1 MCHLI
6 INKNLDPPCK
16 TTSNTHLFGE
26 KKKKEREGNDAYRSR
41 FNQHTISPS
50 LPPRNVRRF
59 IVSIQNDRTWKRSE
73 GASGTSRQTERERD
87 VRTNPYR
94 FYTSKGNRDF
104 AGARWSTGLMEKRRG
119 GSIRCGMLPETTN
132 IACRLFPRGCNCAT
146 HWTVPAAA
154 HALHQRNESFRRKSR
169 IASLRSMTELVSI
182 SLSLSSSNDP
192 NLSRLGNLF
201 STFQR
206 GKEAFGR
213 KVAFEKLIFEIRCV
227 WTRLH
232 ALEHGLVGFVLWK
245 IIDFADYLL
254 RVRSFL

>member
-26 KKKKEREGNDAYRSR
+26 KKKEREGNDAYRSR
-41 FNQHTISPS
+41 FNQLTISPS

-182 SLSLSSSNDP
+182 SLSLSLP
-192 NLSRLGNLF
+192 LTILTSRDLEIYFRPFRGGKRLLDARSPLRNWFLKFDVFERDYTRWNTGLLGLF
-201 STFQR
+201 
-206 GKEAFGR
+206 
-213 KVAFEKLIFEIRCV
+213 FEK
-227 WTRLH
+227 
-232 ALEHGLVGFVLWK
+232 
-245 IIDFADYLL
+245 
-254 RVRSFL
+254 